1 MYSDT
6 KTTRSVAD
14 AVNKILNPQMIS
26 EETKPCPKCG
36 KVHEGE
42 CEMTEELKGGQVKID
57 KNHNGKIDGQ
67 DFKILRG
74 QKKANEEVQEEK
86 VEPILEY
93 ETDKNGKFV
102 HNAKAG
108 RYGGSE
114 KPQDPFAGV
123 RGPGQKDLAKIEA
136 EKKKKKFSEMVNL
149 YQEKGLKSLSEMT
162 KKEESIE
169 EGASEAQWNDQ
180 VKVAEFKANTKDDDT
195 VRAVKKKTT
204 AVATPLEVGVKQ
216 TNVNYEETEVVDYP
230 LDVDAINGT
239 SVETIE
245 EREMTGSEMEKRET
259 IVKSMKKG
267 MQGFKDR
274 YGDRA
279 KNVMYAT
286 ATKQAMKEDV
296 GVLDEAR
303 NNAKYLENMKHPDYD
318 KHYQS
323 GEKHMKEP
331 MGDESYV
338 DNARTRKKEELKKN
352 PHKKGTM
359 EHQAWHHGASN
370 EADYHIDSLK

>member
-6 KTTRSVAD
+6 NTTRSVAD
-14 AVNKILNPQMIS
+14 AVMKIMNPQQV
-26 EETKPCPKCG
+26 EEEQKPCPKCG
-36 KVHEGE
+36 KVHTGE
-42 CEMTEELKGGQVKID
+42 CDMNEELKGGQVKID

-93 ETDKNGKFV
+93 ETDKNGKFI

-204 AVATPLEVGVKQ
+204 AVATPLEMGIKQ

-286 ATKQAMKEDV
+286 ATKQAMK
-296 GVLDEAR
+296 
-303 NNAKYLENMKHPDYD
+303 
-318 KHYQS
+318 
-323 GEKHMKEP
+323 
-331 MGDESYV
+331 
-338 DNARTRKKEELKKN
+338 
-352 PHKKGTM
+352 
-359 EHQAWHHGASN
+359 
-370 EADYHIDSLK
+370 